1 MTRLLSWD
9 QRSLLKVAGYTD
21 FFTVLPSGAGFFP
34 ATNNQALS
42 ALARARTVQISETT
56 RKLLTN
62 DSSIAFLSAT
72 CVSLL
77 TLVGGVIAASLTRC
91 ISRLA
96 SNRREMQRGQVALK
110 TAREDREDDKTEYR
124 DGQQP
129 GYAGH
134 SIIDPRSDT
143 RVALLYRAHDR
154 CRERSDGDGH
164 AQAHHHHSR
173 EKGGPETAWATC
185 DTWHSK
191 ESKAKRGDDRAN
203 HQRQLRAKAIH

>member
-91 ISRLA
+91 TSIACWTPGERCSEIGRA
-96 SNRREMQRGQVALK
+96 S
-110 TAREDREDDKTEYR
+110 
-124 DGQQP
+124 
-129 GYAGH
+129 
-134 SIIDPRSDT
+134 
-143 RVALLYRAHDR
+143 
-154 CRERSDGDGH
+154 CRERV
-164 AQAHHHHSR
+164 
-173 EKGGPETAWATC
+173 
-185 DTWHSK
+185 
-191 ESKAKRGDDRAN
+191 
-203 HQRQLRAKAIH
+203 